1 MNLILLSCPEFLSYS
16 NVEAKY
22 IYWIN
27 IINYLISILI
37 SFQGNNANNIHNV
50 IDALIENHHVNDVT
64 EECTK
69 NAHSIQN
76 VISIDQL
83 NNKTDEENQTLL
95 R

>member
-1 MNLILLSCPEFLSYS
+1 MGDIG
-16 NVEAKY
+16 KY
-22 IYWIN
+22 LVVRCATLV
-27 IINYLISILI
+27 NYLISILI

-69 NAHSIQN
+69 NAHTIQN

-83 NNKTDEENQTLL
+83 NDKTDEENLTPS
-95 R
+95 RY

>member
-1 MNLILLSCPEFLSYS
+1 MRLLFL
-16 NVEAKY
+16 
-22 IYWIN
+22 
-27 IINYLISILI
+27 LISILI

-69 NAHSIQN
+69 NAHTIQN

-83 NNKTDEENQTLL
+83 NDKTDEENLIPS
-95 R
+95 RY